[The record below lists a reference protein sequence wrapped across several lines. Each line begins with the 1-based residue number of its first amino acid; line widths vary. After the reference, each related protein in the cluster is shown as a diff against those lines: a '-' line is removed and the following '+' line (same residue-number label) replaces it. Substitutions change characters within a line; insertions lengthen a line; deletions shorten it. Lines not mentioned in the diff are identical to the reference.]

1 MKKTK
6 VLRDTTHQGELGELL
21 APSDDRVDSVIEN
34 LLGCL
39 LRISSSGGNVEI
51 RDICGSCLGQIGAVD
66 PSHIPS
72 LRLSEWTA
80 GLPTWGFSTED
91 LSLLLLREHL
101 VPALR
106 AATSSIDRVAYG
118 IQELVYLMEQS
129 RVDETKKGHH
139 FLASPPQ
146 LAEAAVH
153 EERITSNNNPNMR
166 RKHND
171 TMPEWLMRIFRE
183 HGILDAVE
191 PFWVTNYILRD
202 SMDPSMQFP
211 IFRAQIISPTGS
223 SLERYISLWCR
234 HLISNS
240 RGPMQPIFKA
250 CRGVVRAS
258 IGVAQFLLPHLAVDT
273 ILFGTESDREDLLN
287 EVVAVLS
294 VDLDLEMGGGGK
306 ATTKSFH
313 HVAIQAIFKLLDTL
327 NEWMNGGTPP
337 LGTNWPKPR
346 ERLCALRSFMELI
359 PRHVLIDASIGIKAH
374 TRALL
379 YLEEQLRITTR
390 GSCIGTSG
398 GGNQISDVLL
408 NDGANGTLPAITAH
422 SLQQLVDIYRRISSE
437 PDAMSGLEVLRR
449 KFGCPQTLK
458 QRIWQHEHAEEW
470 FEALQV
476 YEHTLQSSRP
486 GSDNRDSSLRVGL
499 WDPGERELGALRC
512 HMSLGQYQ
520 LVLHQTN
527 GMLMMPTL
535 SGADRQK
542 NPTTIGSLILP
553 LAIEASWR
561 LQRWS
566 LTEDLLNEYDQT
578 LFRYSGGGSE
588 NITNSSSRLTS
599 HQDPPSPLLPED
611 SFRVSL
617 ARVLLLFH
625 KNIGT
630 TASSSCKSI
639 NFEGALR
646 TARAEVMGQLAAASM
661 ESYQR
666 TYPYLIQLH
675 TLAEI
680 EQVWLIRSH
689 SPAVGVVQSRKQKPI
704 SSSSMVTFASLN
716 WSSRLGLL
724 APNLQ
729 QVNLSYVYVCV
740 LCSTAS
746 FGIARLQFTFFYPI
760 DGADGASFGS

>member
-1 MKKTK
+1 M
-6 VLRDTTHQGELGELL
+6 RDGKHQGELGAIL
-21 APSDDRVDSVIEN
+21 APSNDSVDSAIEK

-39 LRISSSGGNVEI
+39 LRISSSSGNVEI
-51 RDICGSCLGQIGAVD
+51 RDICASCLGQIGAVD

-129 RVDETKKGHH
+129 CVDETKKKQPSHH
-139 FLASPPQ
+139 LSAPPQ
-146 LAEAAVH
+146 LKEIDD
-153 EERITSNNNPNMR
+153 ESSSSNNTSKKKR
-166 RKHND
+166 RND
-171 TMPEWLMRIFRE
+171 KMPEWLIRNLRE

-191 PFWVTNYILRD
+191 PFWITNYILRD

-211 IFRAQIISPTGS
+211 IFRAQIVSPTGS

-240 RGPMQPIFKA
+240 HGPMQPIFKA

-258 IGVAQFLLPHLAVDT
+258 VGVAQFLLPHLAVDT

-294 VDLDLEMGGGGK
+294 VDLDLEKGGGGK
-306 ATTKSFH
+306 ATANSFH

-346 ERLCALRSFMELI
+346 ERLYALRNFIELI
-359 PRHVLIDASIGIKAH
+359 PRNVLIDASIGIKAH

-379 YLEEQLRITTR
+379 YLEEQLRIHTR
-390 GSCIGTSG
+390 GGCIG
-398 GGNQISDVLL
+398 GGNQISDMSL

-422 SLQQLVDIYRRISSE
+422 SLQQLVDICRRISSE

-449 KFGCPQTLK
+449 KFGCPPTLK

-486 GSDNRDSSLRVGL
+486 GHNNSDSSLHVGL
-499 WDPGERELGALRC
+499 WDPGERELGVLRC

-535 SGADRQK
+535 SDHQ

-566 LTEDLLNEYDQT
+566 LTEDLLNDYDQT
-578 LFRYSGGGSE
+578 LIRCNGGSE
-588 NITNSSSRLTS
+588 NITNASSRLTS
-599 HQDPPSPLLPED
+599 HQEPPPSPLLPED
-611 SFRVSL
+611 SFRVAL

-625 KNIGT
+625 ENKGT
-630 TASSSCKSI
+630 TTSSSSKSG

-666 TYPYLIQLH
+666 AYPFLLQLH
-675 TLAEI
+675 TLTEV
-680 EQVWLIRSH
+680 EQVWLIRSQN
-689 SPAVGVVQSRKQKPI
+689 PAVGVVRPQQQQLT
-704 SSSSMVTFASLN
+704 SSSIVTFESLN
-716 WSSRLGLL
+716 WSSRLELL
-724 APNLQ
+724 APNLR
-729 QVNLSYVYVCV
+729 QVYIY
-740 LCSTAS
+740 
-746 FGIARLQFTFFYPI
+746 IYI
-760 DGADGASFGS
+760 

>member
-1 MKKTK
+1 ME
-6 VLRDTTHQGELGELL
+6 V
-21 APSDDRVDSVIEN
+21 
-34 LLGCL
+34 
-39 LRISSSGGNVEI
+39 
-51 RDICGSCLGQIGAVD
+51 RDICASCLGQIGAVD

-72 LRLSEWTA
+72 LRLGEWSA

-118 IQELVYLMEQS
+118 IQELVHLMQQS
-129 RVDETKKGHH
+129 RVDENQQSTHH
-139 FLASPPQ
+139 HYTPL
-146 LAEAAVH
+146 LE
-153 EERITSNNNPNMR
+153 EERRMTGDESSTSK
-166 RKHND
+166 RKRQKEGND
-171 TMPEWLMRIFRE
+171 KMPEWLISTFRE
-183 HGILDAVE
+183 DGILDAVE
-191 PFWVTNYILRD
+191 PFWITNYILRD

-211 IFRAQIISPTGS
+211 IFHAQIASPAGS

-240 RGPMQPIFKA
+240 HGPMQHIFKS

-258 IGVAQFLLPHLAVDT
+258 IGVAQYLLPHLAVDV
-273 ILFGTESDREDLLN
+273 ILFGTESDREDLLS

-294 VDLDLEMGGGGK
+294 VDDLEKGGGK
-306 ATTKSFH
+306 AANSFH

-327 NEWMNGGTPP
+327 NEWTNGGTPP

-346 ERLCALRSFMELI
+346 ERLYALRNFIELI
-359 PRHVLIDASIGIKAH
+359 PRNVLIDASVGIRAH

-379 YLEEQLRITTR
+379 YLEEELRILTR
-390 GSCIGTSG
+390 G
-398 GGNQISDVLL
+398 DVCNHQVPDMSL
-408 NDGANGTLPAITAH
+408 NDGANGTLPALTAH

-437 PDAMSGLEVLRR
+437 PDAMSGLEVLRC
-449 KFGCPQTLK
+449 KHGCPQTLK

-486 GSDNRDSSLRVGL
+486 GESSSNSSLHVGH
-499 WDPGERELGALRC
+499 WDPGERELGVLRC

-520 LVLHQTN
+520 LVLHQAN

-535 SGADRQK
+535 GIQ
-542 NPTTIGSLILP
+542 NPIGSLILP

-566 LTEDLLNEYDQT
+566 LTEDLLHDYDET
-578 LFRYSGGGSE
+578 LVRCKGSE
-588 NITNSSSRLTS
+588 IDTNATASRLTS
-599 HQDPPSPLLPED
+599 HEPPPSPLLPED
-611 SFRVSL
+611 SFRVAL

-625 KNIGT
+625 GIKVT
-630 TASSSCKSI
+630 TSSKCGGD
-639 NFEGALR
+639 FEGAVR

-666 TYPYLIQLH
+666 AYPFLLQLH
-675 TLAEI
+675 TLAEV
-680 EQVWLIRSH
+680 EQMWLMRRQQN
-689 SPAVGVVQSRKQKPI
+689 PVVGVRSQQQERQQPT
-704 SSSSMVTFASLN
+704 SSSSMVTFESLD
-716 WSSRLGLL
+716 WSSRLELL
-724 APNLQ
+724 APNLR
-729 QVNLSYVYVCV
+729 QVNEFIVCFLCHLGFSVTGLV
-740 LCSTAS
+740 LFLNVILVCTNKCRWSL
-746 FGIARLQFTFFYPI
+746 FWQLDRLYFRMKAWTVLPWKTFF
-760 DGADGASFGS
+760 A